1 MQKAT
6 TPHSTKKLSV
16 YFITSVAA
24 LGGLL
29 FGYDTGVISGAQL
42 FLVKTFSLNPQQQEL
57 AVSAVLI
64 GAIIGAIVAG
74 KVNDAFGRKKTL
86 LLLAVIFT
94 LGALLTAVSPN
105 YTLFLIFRAIVGLG
119 IGAAASVVPVY
130 ISEMAPFQMRGKLV
144 TFNQLAVT
152 IGIAVSYWVDLAFA
166 HAGMG
171 WPPMFATAAIPGIL
185 LFVGMLMSPETP
197 RWYASRGRWAEARQ
211 VLECIEGAD
220 PELEIA
226 EIHTSLS
233 IEQKQGRI
241 RDLFTPRVRMAL
253 LVGVGLAV
261 FQQFVGINTVIYYA
275 PTIFQSAGVSSA
287 SSAILATS
295 VVGVVNVLATIVA
308 LLLLDKAGRRVLLIS
323 GCIGMII
330 GLALLGTIFATG
342 AANAGLLTMLA
353 LMIYIISFAI
363 SMGPVFWL
371 MSAEIFPTSV
381 RGAGASVCSF
391 SNWAANFI
399 VSITFLSL
407 IGGIGTAHTFWL
419 YAVIGVIALV
429 FCWYL
434 VPETKG
440 KTLEQIEAY
449 WNNGRRWIKPS
460 TLSKARLKPTP

>member
-1 MQKAT
+1 MEKVHNPQE
-6 TPHSTKKLSV
+6 HKKLSI

-42 FLVKTFSLNPQQQEL
+42 FLVKTFSLNAQQQEL
-57 AVSAVLI
+57 AVSSVLI

-74 KVNDAFGRKKTL
+74 KINDALGRKRTL

-94 LGALLTAVSPN
+94 LGAILTAFSPN
-105 YTLFLIFRAIVGLG
+105 YELFILFRAIVGLG

-130 ISEMAPFQMRGKLV
+130 ISEMAPSKMRGKLV

-171 WPPMFATAAIPGIL
+171 WPPMFATAAVPGL
-185 LFVGMLMSPETP
+185 MLFFGMLISPETP
-197 RWYASRGRWAEARQ
+197 RWYAGKGRWDEART
-211 VLECIEGAD
+211 VLERIQGAD
-220 PELEIA
+220 PETELA
-226 EIHTSLS
+226 EIHSSLS
-233 IEQKQGRI
+233 LDRRQGRLV
-241 RDLFTPRVRMAL
+241 DLFTPGARMAL

-275 PTIFQSAGVSSA
+275 PTIFQAAGFASA

-308 LLLLDKAGRRVLLIS
+308 LILVDRKGRRVLLMT
-323 GCIGMII
+323 GTIGMIVGLVLLGAIFAI
-330 GLALLGTIFATG
+330 GPSQAGVLTLLALIL
-342 AANAGLLTMLA
+342 
-353 LMIYIISFAI
+353 YIIAFAI

-371 MSAEIFPTSV
+371 MSAEIFPTNV
-381 RGAGASVCSF
+381 RAAGASVCSF
-391 SNWAANFI
+391 SNWVANFV
-399 VSITFLSL
+399 VSVTFLSL
-407 IGGIGTAHTFWL
+407 IHAIGTSTTFWL
-419 YAVIGVIALV
+419 YAVIGVIALI
-429 FCWYL
+429 FCWRL

-440 KTLEQIEAY
+440 KTLEQIESY
-449 WNNGRRWIKPS
+449 WVNGRRWIAGKGS
-460 TLSKARLKPTP
+460 S

>member
-1 MQKAT
+1 MENVHD
-6 TPHSTKKLSV
+6 PHERKKLSI

-57 AVSAVLI
+57 AVSSVLI

-74 KVNDAFGRKKTL
+74 KINDALGRKRTL

-94 LGALLTAVSPN
+94 LGAILTAFSPN
-105 YTLFLIFRAIVGLG
+105 YELFIVFRAIVGLG

-130 ISEMAPFQMRGKLV
+130 ISEMAPSQMRGKLV

-171 WPPMFATAAIPGIL
+171 WPPMFATAAIPGL
-185 LFVGMLMSPETP
+185 MLFFGMLISPETP
-197 RWYASRGRWAEARQ
+197 RWYAGKGRWDKAQ
-211 VLECIEGAD
+211 DVLERIQGAD
-220 PELEIA
+220 PATEMA
-226 EIHTSLS
+226 EIRSSLS
-233 IEQKQGRI
+233 LDRRQGRLL
-241 RDLFTPRVRMAL
+241 DLFTPGVRMAL

-275 PTIFQSAGVSSA
+275 PTIFQAAGFASA

-308 LLLLDKAGRRVLLIS
+308 LVLVDRTGRRVLLII
-323 GCIGMII
+323 GTIGMILGLVLLGAIFAI
-330 GLALLGTIFATG
+330 GPSQAGVLTLLALIL
-342 AANAGLLTMLA
+342 
-353 LMIYIISFAI
+353 YIIAFAI

-371 MSAEIFPTSV
+371 MSAEIFPTNV
-381 RGAGASVCSF
+381 RAAGASVCSF
-391 SNWAANFI
+391 SNWVANFV
-399 VSITFLSL
+399 VSVTFLSL
-407 IGGIGTAHTFWL
+407 IHAIGTSTTFWL
-419 YAVIGVIALV
+419 YAVIGVIALI
-429 FCWYL
+429 FCWRL

-440 KTLEQIEAY
+440 KTLEQIESY
-449 WNNGRRWIKPS
+449 WNNGRRWLADQKR
-460 TLSKARLKPTP
+460 T